1 MAGSTY
7 RLYLVII
14 NSANDLVEYHDST
27 NMTSLLRWDV
37 QNSIV
42 SLWLMKPRGVKN
54 EFALV
59 VLIAVLGAL
68 VY

>member
-42 SLWLMKPRGVKN
+42 LLWLMKPHEVKN
-54 EFALV
+54 EFAF
-59 VLIAVLGAL
+59 AVLGAL